1 MMTRFRWEYNKGD
14 MYIRDLRNTE
24 YVFPLRRLVD
34 RVAAHLAPLVRPR
47 DRSGH
52 VAAVTSA
59 AWHPKDSSLFLTA
72 SADSSLRIW
81 ELDNR
86 RKSKSVIVVRSKE
99 RGGKTKVTACAW
111 SPDGRSIAAG
121 EPSL

>member
-1 MMTRFRWEYNKGD
+1 

-24 YVFPLRRLVD
+24 YVFPLRRLVG
-34 RVAAHLAPLVRPR
+34 RVAADLGPPLVRPR
-47 DRSGH
+47 HRSGH
-52 VAAVTSA
+52 VAAVTA
-59 AWHPKDSSLFLTA
+59 VAWHPKDSSLFLTA

-121 EPSL
+121 EPSV